1 MAKRPCSSS
10 SPDYYHHHHHNLRPQ
25 SGGRSLEPPNNNMTT
40 PLDSLLGAFLE
51 AFDSPSLSSSSTSLD
66 FAFDR
71 LVESEDSDPDR
82 VALIDRATRIGA
94 ALLEA
99 GKRSARNRASAL
111 NSAIWPLPHDLTIK
125 VFGLL
130 DTQTLCY
137 AAATCSMFHKCA
149 MDPLCYANI
158 NLLTRTPK
166 VNNAVV
172 SKLVQRAGKV
182 LQSLKLGL
190 ITNPY
195 KLGGYVHP
203 LMRSINTEGSSILS
217 RSCLT
222 SLSGNNGATGALLKQ
237 MCLHNIERLDDSAV
251 CAAISACPSLLDLE
265 IVGLN
270 VELKQILVSVA
281 SSCSM
286 IHRLYF
292 ESSIA
297 GRDDN
302 LIAPICDDF
311 VSNCPFLTSL
321 SLRGCK
327 LHDSKVRILIKGF
340 HKLRHFDVSTSYSVT
355 GSFLRNLGNIAG
367 ENILEVL
374 ILRDCMHLK
383 EVEVT
388 LFLGAILSG
397 DFKHLRRLDISN
409 REGLAPER
417 VWDPRIYDTSFI
429 PVKQLQELRP
439 NLCLLAE
446 VPVEA
451 SSFNEFDISSEEGFT
466 SDLSMPSDIC
476 SSEAVLNS
484 SPTGGLMLISTS
496 EGSYNTDSSSRN
508 DDGNNSSDLIPDES
522 SDEVDFVAG

>member
-1 MAKRPCSSS
+1 MAKRPCSA
-10 SPDYYHHHHHNLRPQ
+10 SPDHHHHHHLHLHPHSARAV
-25 SGGRSLEPPNNNMTT
+25 LDPPMAT
-40 PLDSLLGAFLE
+40 PSDSLLAAFLD
-51 AFDSPSLSSSSTSLD
+51 AFDAPPSVHL
-66 FAFDR
+66 AFDR
-71 LVESEDSDPDR
+71 LVESEDSDADR
-82 VALIDRATRIGA
+82 EALIDRATRLGA

-99 GKRSARNRASAL
+99 GKRSARRRASAL
-111 NSAIWPLPHDLTIK
+111 NSIIWPLPPDLTIK

-149 MDPLCYANI
+149 MDPLCYVNI
-158 NLLTRTPK
+158 NLLTKTPK

-172 SKLVQRAGKV
+172 SKLVQRAGRV

-190 ITNPY
+190 VTNPY

-203 LMRSINTEGSSILS
+203 LMRSTDTKGSSILS

-222 SLSGNNGATGALLKQ
+222 SLGGNNGATGALLKQ
-237 MCLHNIERLDDSAV
+237 LYLHNIERLDDSAV
-251 CAAISACPSLLDLE
+251 CAALSTCPSLLDLE

-286 IHRLYF
+286 IQRLYF
-292 ESSIA
+292 DSSIA

-302 LIAPICDDF
+302 LTAPICVDF

-327 LHDSKVRILIKGF
+327 LHDNKVRILIKGF
-340 HKLRHFDVSTSYSVT
+340 HRLRHFDVSTSYSVT
-355 GSFLRNLGNIAG
+355 GSFLRNLGNTAG

-383 EVEVT
+383 KVEVSQ
-388 LFLGAILSG
+388 FFDAILSG
-397 DFKHLRRLDISN
+397 DFKHLRCLDISN

-417 VWDPRIYDTSFI
+417 VWDQRIYNPSFI
-429 PVKQLQELRP
+429 PIKQLQELRP
-439 NLCLLAE
+439 DLSLLAE
-446 VPVEA
+446 FPSEA
-451 SSFNEFDISSEEGFT
+451 CFTEFDILSEMGFT
-466 SDLSMPSDIC
+466 PDLSMPSDLC
-476 SSEAVLNS
+476 SLESVLNS
-484 SPTGGLMLISTS
+484 STTGGSMLISTS
-496 EGSYNTDSSSRN
+496 EGSYNTDSSSGN
-508 DDGNNSSDLIPDES
+508 DDGINSSDLIPDES